1 MKPERK
7 RSFAHAFRLGMCYD
21 TNCMGMDSRCGSN
34 GVLPE
39 GFKLYGDG
47 FPVREQR
54 RFAGRFKIA
63 REGQEEIL

>member
-1 MKPERK
+1 
-7 RSFAHAFRLGMCYD
+7 MCYD
-21 TNCMGMDSRCGSN
+21 TYYMGMDSRCGSN
-34 GVLPE
+34 GALPE

-63 REGQEEIL
+63 REGQEESL

>member
-1 MKPERK
+1 MYGDGFPVREQ
-7 RSFAHAFRLGMCYD
+7 
-21 TNCMGMDSRCGSN
+21 RC
-34 GVLPE
+34 LPE

-54 RFAGRFKIA
+54 CVAVRFKIA